1 MHGQCVSHASVDLY
15 RASRQVKLRDI
26 PHEIECTGEHD
37 RATDG
42 GDERPWRPPGGLR
55 KRIVERAHTPR
66 LTKETECMPWQ
77 GHYHDSDEPQPELD
91 PHRNRA
97 PRLSAYELW
106 PDLVG
111 NCKIHDD
118 YRAAKNKMEMCSDPG
133 GVVNH
138 RVHGV

>member
-77 GHYHDSDEPQPELD
+77 GHYHDSDEPQPEGPSSEPCSAAVGL
-91 PHRNRA
+91 RA
-97 PRLSAYELW
+97 LARSRRQLQ
-106 PDLVG
+106 
-111 NCKIHDD
+111 NT
-118 YRAAKNKMEMCSDPG
+118 
-133 GVVNH
+133 
-138 RVHGV
+138 